1 MTIWFTHWFSTAYH
15 LINMIREGEAEPCK
29 VIGSGT
35 NDVSV
40 FRTACD
46 EWYAEPTG
54 ISDEDYAQ
62 FCVDFCKEH
71 KIDVFVPRRGL
82 VAIIRRAADLEATG
96 TKLFADTRADIAE
109 QLDDK
114 ILTYEMMRDIC
125 PEQIPPVYK
134 ACSLEEFKAAYEA
147 LKNDW
152 DRVCYKLVIDEGARS
167 FRIIDP
173 KIEGISG
180 LYNKPGFKVTYSTA
194 CAVLS
199 EYDFSIP
206 MLVMPYLSGKEYS
219 CDCLATDSGNLI
231 IPRYKTGKRYSIVK
245 FEPEIMAACEKIM
258 DRLQLKMPMNIQFKC
273 EGDTPYLLEIN
284 PRMSGGLQLS
294 CKATGLNLPAL
305 AMAQLLDRPVEWT
318 YPDIDEQRVAHIES
332 PICL

>member
-1 MTIWFTHWFSTAYH
+1 MRIWFNHWFSTAYH
-15 LINMIREGEAEPCK
+15 LINMMREGLGGDCY

-46 EWYAEPTG
+46 EWHSEPKDLSG
-54 ISDEDYAQ
+54 EDYAKW
-62 FCVDFCKEH
+62 CVDFCKENSV
-71 KIDVFVPRRGL
+71 DVFVPRRGL
-82 VAIIRRAADLEATG
+82 VEIISLSEEFERAG
-96 TKLFADTRADIAE
+96 VKLFADCRPDIAV

-114 ILTYEMMRDIC
+114 IQTYEMLKNIC
-125 PEQIPPVYK
+125 PEFIPPVYETK
-134 ACSLEEFKAAYEA
+134 SLEEFKAAYEK
-147 LKNDW
+147 LKPDW
-152 DRVCYKLVIDEGARS
+152 DRVCYKLTIDEGARS

-173 KIEGISG
+173 KIDGING
-180 LYNKPGFKVTYSTA
+180 LYNKPGFKVTYNTA
-194 CAVLS
+194 VAVLS

-219 CDCLATDSGNLI
+219 CDCLATKQGNLI
-231 IPRYKTGKRYSIVK
+231 IPRYKTGKRYSIVQ
-245 FEPEIMAACEKIM
+245 FEPEIMSACEKIM

-273 EGDTPYLLEIN
+273 EGDRPYLLEIN

-294 CKATGLNLPAL
+294 CKATGINLPAIAL
-305 AMAQLLDRPVEWT
+305 KQLLGEETAWE
-318 YPDIDEQRVAHIES
+318 YPDITEQKVAHIES

>member
-1 MTIWFTHWFSTAYH
+1 MRIWFNHWFSTAYH
-15 LINMIREGEAEPCK
+15 LINLIRGGIDEPCYF
-29 VIGSGT
+29 IGSGT

-46 EWYAEPTG
+46 EWYSEPTG
-54 ISDEDYAQ
+54 ISDEEYAQ
-62 FCVDFCKEH
+62 FCVDFCCEH
-71 KIDVFVPRRGL
+71 KVDVFVPRRGL
-82 VAIIRRAADLEATG
+82 VAIIKRAADFESVG
-96 TKLFADTRADIAE
+96 TKLFADTRYDIAE

-114 ILTYEMMRDIC
+114 LMTYEMMRDIC
-125 PEQIPPVYK
+125 PAQIPPIYR
-134 ACSLEEFKAAYEA
+134 ATSLEEFKAAYEA
-147 LKNDW
+147 LKGDW
-152 DRVCYKLVIDEGARS
+152 DRVCYKLAIDEGARS

-173 KIEGISG
+173 KIEGIYG
-180 LYNKPGFKVTYSTA
+180 LYTKPGFKITFDAA
-194 CAVLS
+194 CAVLK

-231 IPRYKTGKRYSIVK
+231 LPRYKTGKRYSIVTFDK
-245 FEPEIMAACEKIM
+245 EIMDACGRIM

-273 EGDTPYLLEIN
+273 EGDKAYLLEIN

-305 AMAQLLDRPVEWT
+305 AMKQLLGMETPWE
-318 YPDIDEQRVAHIES
+318 YPDIDEQRVANIES

>member
-1 MTIWFTHWFSTAYH
+1 MRIWFNHWFSTAYH
-15 LINMIREGEAEPCK
+15 LINMMRDGLSGKCY

-46 EWYAEPTG
+46 EWHSEPKDLSG
-54 ISDEDYAQ
+54 EEYAQ
-62 FCVDFCKEH
+62 WCMDFCIEN

-82 VAIIRRAADLEATG
+82 VEIISRSADFKAAG
-96 TKLFADTRADIAE
+96 VKLFADDRADIAV

-114 ILTYEMMRDIC
+114 IQTYKMFSGIC
-125 PEQIPPVYK
+125 PEFIPPVYEAK
-134 ACSLEEFKAAYEA
+134 SLEEFKAAYEA
-147 LKNDW
+147 LKPHW
-152 DRVCYKLVIDEGARS
+152 DRVCYKLTIDEGARS

-173 KIEGISG
+173 KIDGIYG
-180 LYNKPGFKVTYSTA
+180 LYNKPGFKLTYNTA

-219 CDCLATDSGNLI
+219 CDCLATSEGNLI
-231 IPRYKTGKRYSIVK
+231 IPRYKTGKRYSIVN
-245 FEPEIMAACEKIM
+245 FEPEIMDACGKIM
-258 DRLQLKMPMNIQFKC
+258 DKLQLKMPMNIQFKY
-273 EGDTPYLLEIN
+273 EGDRPYLLEIN

-294 CKATGLNLPAL
+294 CKATGINLPYIAL
-305 AMAQLLDRPVEWT
+305 SQLLGQEEKWE
-318 YPDIDEQRVAHIES
+318 YPDIDEQKVAHIES

>member
-1 MTIWFTHWFSTAYH
+1 MRIWFNHWFSTAYH
-15 LINMIREGEAEPCK
+15 LINMIRDGLDEPCY

-46 EWYAEPTG
+46 EWHIEPTG
-54 ISDEDYAQ
+54 ISDEEYAQ
-62 FCVDFCKEH
+62 HCLDFSIQN
-71 KIDVFVPRRGL
+71 KINVFVPRRGL
-82 VAIIRRAADLEATG
+82 AAVIQRAEDFAAAG
-96 TKLFADTRADIAE
+96 VKLFADTRPDIAE

-114 ILTYEMMRDIC
+114 ILTYEMMKDIC
-125 PEQIPPVYK
+125 PEQIPPIYK
-134 ACSLEEFKAAYEA
+134 ACSVEQFSAAYEA

-152 DRVCYKLVIDEGARS
+152 DRVCYKLTIDEGARS

-173 KIEGISG
+173 KIDGIYG
-180 LYNKPGFKVTYSTA
+180 LYNKPGFKITYNAA

-206 MLVMPYLSGKEYS
+206 MLVMPYLSGTEYS

-231 IPRYKTGKRYSIVK
+231 IPRRKTGKRYSVVEFK
-245 FEPEIMAACEKIM
+245 PEIMAACEKIM

-273 EGDTPYLLEIN
+273 EGDTACLLEIN

-294 CKATGLNLPAL
+294 CKATGINLPAL
-305 AMAQLLDRPVEWT
+305 AMKQLLGKPAQWA
-318 YPDIDEQRVAHIES
+318 YPDITEQRVAHIET

>member
-1 MTIWFTHWFSTAYH
+1 MKIWFNHWFSTAYH
-15 LINMIREGEAEPCK
+15 LINMIRDGLEEPCW

-46 EWYAEPTG
+46 EWHSEPTG

-62 FCVDFCKEH
+62 FCVDFCKQH
-71 KIDVFVPRRGL
+71 SVDVFVPRRGL
-82 VAIIRRAADLEATG
+82 AAVIKRAADFDAAG

-114 ILTYEMMRDIC
+114 LLTYEMMRDIC
-125 PEQIPPVYK
+125 PEQIPPVFS
-134 ACSLEEFKAAYEA
+134 AGSVQEFTRAYEA

-152 DRVCYKLVIDEGARS
+152 DRVCYKLVKDEGARS

-173 KIEGISG
+173 SVDSLSG

-194 CAVLS
+194 LAVMS
-199 EYDFSIP
+199 QYDFCIP
-206 MLVMPYLSGKEYS
+206 MLVMPYLSGTEYS
-219 CDCLATDSGNLI
+219 CDCLATESRNLI
-231 IPRYKTGKRYSIVK
+231 IPRCKTGKRYSIVR

-258 DRLQLKMPMNIQFKC
+258 DRLKLKMPMNIQFKY
-273 EGDTPYLLEIN
+273 EGGKPYLLEIN

-294 CKATGLNLPAL
+294 CKATGINLPAL
-305 AMAQLLDRPVEWT
+305 AMAQLLGKEASWQ
-318 YPDIDEQRVAHIES
+318 YPDFSEQRVAHIES